1 VYAESGRPVGIPQSL
16 DGVPVEV
23 EAVGRIYA
31 QVDPTARFARPVPTG
46 VSTGHPDITAGTIG
60 ARVTDGSRVFALSN
74 NHVYANENRA
84 ALLDPVL
91 QPGAYD
97 GGTAP
102 NDTIGTLYRYV
113 PLKFDGS
120 ANRVD
125 AAIALSDPTL
135 LGNSTPADGYGV
147 PSSTIAAAV
156 ANMQVIKYGRTTG
169 LTSGRVDSVNAS
181 VNVTYDSGTALFTG
195 QVIIKGTAGAFS
207 AGGDSGSLIVTA
219 SGHNPV
225 ALLFAG
231 SNHCWQP
238 DR

>member
-1 VYAESGRPVGIPQSL
+1 VLAALRGPLLAVPAVFGAGPPGSPPGLARAIAAQEAHNPQLLSLPGVVGTAVGLGADSVPAVKVYAESGRPVGIPQSL

-156 ANMQVIKYGRTTG
+156 ASM
-169 LTSGRVDSVNAS
+169 DAPP
-181 VNVTYDSGTALFTG
+181 A
-195 QVIIKGTAGAFS
+195 
-207 AGGDSGSLIVTA
+207 
-219 SGHNPV
+219 
-225 ALLFAG
+225 
-231 SNHCWQP
+231 
-238 DR
+238 